1 MPDQTYGSY
10 HSEPIL
16 LTPRAL
22 DQCTETHRP
31 MYPRFTQTPPVPITV
46 KVYMTGAQFALS
58 GGVVPLPAEIL
69 SFPRLDSHGA
79 Y

>member
-1 MPDQTYGSY
+1 MVPTVPNRSFSPQELS
-10 HSEPIL
+10 
-16 LTPRAL
+16 
-22 DQCTETHRP
+22 DQCTETHSP
-31 MYPRFTQTPPVPITV
+31 TYTRFTQTPPAPITV
-46 KVYMTGAQFALS
+46 KMYMTGAQFARS